1 MNERPRDRSL
11 FGPIVLIGAGVIW
24 LLVNYNVIQGF
35 EWWQLLRL
43 WPLFLIAAGLE
54 LLLGRNR
61 PVVSAIVG
69 LLTVGAAVALLYFA
83 PQLGL
88 SQSADLK
95 HERFTAPL
103 DGATSAEINL
113 DLSSFATDVTAAS
126 AGADL
131 LDAELAFT
139 GEIVFDASGTSRKTV
154 NLRHAGGFSGPWDWF
169 SGFEGRWEI
178 TLSPDV
184 PLDLNVDIGS
194 GSTELDLAGLRLNA
208 VNIDGG
214 SGSLRLALPAGDAE
228 STYTV
233 DLNGGSGASVVSV
246 AGDANG
252 RLEYDGGSGSLTVE
266 VPSGLAVRME
276 VVDSGSG
283 AVRVPGG
290 WETVRE
296 GDNDEGVWQTAGFE
310 TAARQFVLVVDDV
323 GSGSIT
329 VR

>member
-1 MNERPRDRSL
+1 MDEKPRDRSL

-61 PVVSAIVG
+61 PVVSALVG

-88 SQSADLK
+88 GQSDEIK
-95 HERFTAPL
+95 NERFTAPL
-103 DGATSAEINL
+103 DGAQSAVINL
-113 DLSSFATDVTAAS
+113 DLSSFATEVQALSAS
-126 AGADL
+126 ANL

-139 GEIVFDASGTSRKTV
+139 GEIVFEATGADRRTV
-154 NLRHAGGFSGPWDWF
+154 TLRHAGSFSGPWDWF
-169 SGFEGRWEI
+169 TGFDARWQI
-178 TLSPDV
+178 GLSPDV
-184 PLDLNVDIGS
+184 PLDLNVNMGS
-194 GSTELDLAGLRLNA
+194 GSANLNLVGLHLN
-208 VNIDGG
+208 VLEIDGG
-214 SGSLRLALPAGDAE
+214 SGALQLALPAAGDAA
-228 STYTV
+228 YRV
-233 DLNGGSGASVVSV
+233 DLNGGSGASVITLTGQ
-246 AGDANG
+246 AHGT
-252 RLEYDGGSGSLTVE
+252 LEYDGGSGSLTVN
-266 VPSGLAVRME
+266 VPDGLAVRVE
-276 VVDSGSG
+276 VLDSGSG
-283 AVRVPGG
+283 AVRMPGG

-296 GDNDEGVWQTAGFE
+296 GDDDEGVWQTSGYE
-310 TAARQFVLVVDDV
+310 AASRQFVLLLNDV